1 MSNNGTNTK
10 NKKVLM
16 FCPTFFGYENRVAD
30 AMRDEGY
37 EVDLYD
43 ERPNSGFICKT
54 SLRLNLK
61 LYKPIVRK
69 YIQKVID
76 ENRGKKY
83 DYVFVVKSEA
93 TGKNEI
99 EMLRKAY
106 PEAEFILYFWDSVA
120 NVPDGEKKIGLYD
133 RVLTFDPV
141 DAKKYNLPFLPIP
154 YGKEHEQTEDV
165 SEHIYDAA
173 FIGTA
178 HSVRPRVVKQIKE
191 QCGQYG
197 RKCFTYFYSPHV
209 LVYLLNKLT
218 NPNYKHISLKE
229 IHFKPLPSAEVCKI
243 YKLSKAVIDIEHPK
257 QQGTTTRPVE
267 MLPMKKKI
275 ITTNSFVKEFAFYN
289 TNNFCII
296 DRNDPKIDE
305 DFFDTEYLPVK
316 QEVLDK
322 YSPKAFVRTL
332 FENERSGE

>member
-10 NKKVLM
+10 NKRVLM

-43 ERPNSGFICKT
+43 ERPNNGFICKT

-61 LYKPIVRK
+61 LYKPVVRK

-93 TGKNEI
+93 AGKNEI

-141 DAKKYNLPFLPIP
+141 DAKKYQLIHRPLFFQ
-154 YGKEHEQTEDV
+154 KEYEAQVSSDTEYV
-165 SEHIYDAA
+165 YDAA

-178 HSVRPRVVKQIKE
+178 HSIRPRIVKQIAQ
-191 QCGQYG
+191 QCESRNGT
-197 RKCFTYFYSPHV
+197 CFSYLFLPHP
-209 LVYLLNKLT
+209 LVYYYNKLLNADYR
-218 NPNYKHISLKE
+218 NVCKE
-229 IHFKPLPSAEVCKI
+229 DIHFTPISAEEIRKI
-243 YKLSKAVIDIEHPK
+243 YDVS
-257 QQGTTTRPVE
+257 R
-267 MLPMKKKI
+267 
-275 ITTNSFVKEFAFYN
+275 
-289 TNNFCII
+289 CII
-296 DRNDPKIDE
+296 DVEHSAQRGLTMRTIEMVGMQKKIVTTNKMICE
-305 DFFDTEYLPVK
+305 YDFYNPNNICIIDKKHPILEESFLRSEYEPVSPEILQRYTLRSFVQDVFDIKE
-316 QEVLDK
+316 
-322 YSPKAFVRTL
+322 
-332 FENERSGE
+332 